1 MAILVSAASKHGAT
15 SGIAEA
21 IAHEFNAL
29 GLDCMLRAPE
39 AAGDAASYDA
49 FVLGSAIYMGRWQ
62 DSARAFL
69 DANAE
74 VLKKRPVWIFSSGPL
89 GDNENVGIDPRELE
103 HLIESVQPREHRLF
117 AGKLD
122 RSTLGR
128 GERLISRVV
137 KAPEGDYRDWEAIRA
152 WAREIA
158 SSLQTA
164 GART

>member
-1 MAILVSAASKHGAT
+1 
-15 SGIAEA
+15 
-21 IAHEFNAL
+21 
-29 GLDCMLRAPE
+29 
-39 AAGDAASYDA
+39 
-49 FVLGSAIYMGRWQ
+49 VLGSAIYMGRWQ
-62 DSARAFL
+62 DSALAFL

-89 GDNENVGIDPRELE
+89 GDNENAGIDPRELE
-103 HLIESVQPREHRLF
+103 HLTESVQPREHRLF

-128 GERLISRVV
+128 GERLISHVV